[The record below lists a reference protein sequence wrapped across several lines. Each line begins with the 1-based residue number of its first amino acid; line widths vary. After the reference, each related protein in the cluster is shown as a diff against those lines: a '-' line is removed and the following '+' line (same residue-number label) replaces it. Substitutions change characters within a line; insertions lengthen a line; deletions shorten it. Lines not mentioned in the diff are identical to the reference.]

1 MIRISSVK
9 GVWRLLI
16 SVVGFSLVGRT
27 ASSSV
32 QRCERNRA
40 RGKRHGRR
48 PDGAQARAM
57 AHEVKQGV
65 FLRDLDDE
73 TNPFCILTAAEA
85 VGGNLETAVRFGR
98 LLAVA
103 SDSSDGPPVTRTGS
117 TDPSCSPPTP
127 PCYNRTRRR

>member
-1 MIRISSVK
+1 
-9 GVWRLLI
+9 
-16 SVVGFSLVGRT
+16 
-27 ASSSV
+27 
-32 QRCERNRA
+32 
-40 RGKRHGRR
+40 
-48 PDGAQARAM
+48 M